1 MWLKSATWSAT
12 MSTIA
17 YNPMEPNVV
26 PRQILLRRAAGY
38 LELGELLVDADAG
51 PPPSAKRLLKRAL
64 TELRSLPPEIREG
77 ALASLIEG
85 EAMRALGEW
94 EAAIVPLTRA
104 VTVDAT
110 RVEAWLGLGWCYK
123 RLERL
128 PDAIAAL
135 KSGLTSSPH
144 QPVLLYNLACYH
156 SLAGHVTSAID
167 HLTRAIAM
175 DDRFRD
181 MTGSERDFDPI
192 RSDPRF
198 VAATHVVV

>member
-1 MWLKSATWSAT
+1 MP
-12 MSTIA
+12 TIA
-17 YNPMEPNVV
+17 HKPMEPSFI

-51 PPPSAKRLLKRAL
+51 TPPSARRVLKRAL
-64 TELRSLPPEIREG
+64 AELEPLPADIREG
-77 ALASLIEG
+77 AAASVIEG

-94 EAAIVPLTRA
+94 EAALKPLMRA
-104 VTVDAT
+104 ARVDAT

-128 PDAIAAL
+128 PDAIVAL
-135 KSGLTSSPH
+135 ETGIRASPQ
-144 QPVLLYNLACYH
+144 QPILLYNLACYH

-167 HLTRAIAM
+167 HLTRAITL

-181 MTGSERDFDPI
+181 LTGSERDFDPI